1 MYFEETGAYNK
12 PTNRTILEK
21 LTNSFSD
28 YWFCFIHLFCPLLLG
43 NQHKDY
49 APPFLTQKYS
59 SFSIHLTNVLFQVL
73 ISLAWTTVSQWSTFL
88 SALPPPCLFMH
99 MCVCVCARVCTCT
112 HTCTHTLSRSVLSDF
127 ATPWTIA
134 CQAPLSLEFP
144 RQEYWSGLHLLFQ
157 GTFLTQGSNPHLQ
170 CLLYWQEDS
179 LPLSYLG
186 SCAIQ

>member
-1 MYFEETGAYNK
+1 MYFEETGAYDK

-59 SFSIHLTNVLFQVL
+59 SFSIHLTDVLFRVL
-73 ISLAWTTVSQWSTFL
+73 ISLAWTTVFQWSTFL

-99 MCVCVCARVCTCT
+99 MCVCVRMRTHVHT
-112 HTCTHTLSRSVLSDF
+112 HTQSLSFVWF
-127 ATPWTIA
+127 
-134 CQAPLSLEFP
+134 C
-144 RQEYWSGLHLLFQ
+144 
-157 GTFLTQGSNPHLQ
+157 NPMD
-170 CLLYWQEDS
+170 YS
-179 LPLSYLG
+179 LPGSSVFGISQARILEWVAFSLPGDLPHPGIKPTSPVSPVLAGRFFTTELPGKLCYTVGSY
-186 SCAIQ
+186 